1 MQIQNSTPSD
11 QATIFELYEL
21 ATAVQ
26 RSKSPAV
33 VVWPTFEQALVATEI
48 AEGRQWKMVIDGQI
62 ACVWATT
69 FSDPEIWEE
78 KNVDPAVYIHRIA
91 TNPAFKGQKFVDNI
105 VSWAREH
112 AQANGKAYI
121 RMDTCGNNQGLI
133 KYYTARGFAF
143 LGIHKLKSSK
153 GLPAHYQDADVC
165 FFEIKL

>member
-48 AEGRQWKMVIDGQI
+48 AEG
-62 ACVWATT
+62 
-69 FSDPEIWEE
+69 
-78 KNVDPAVYIHRIA
+78 
-91 TNPAFKGQKFVDNI
+91 
-105 VSWAREH
+105 EH